1 MPKVLTVIYCATFKG
16 LNAQAVQRQEA
27 LKMEKILTAKKFF
40 SENVEILVLGIGVLS
55 EILMIGLFYFYGL
68 DKIF

>member
-1 MPKVLTVIYCATFKG
+1 
-16 LNAQAVQRQEA
+16 
-27 LKMEKILTAKKFF
+27 MEKILTVKKFL

>member
-1 MPKVLTVIYCATFKG
+1 MIYCATFKG
-16 LNAQAVQRQEA
+16 LSKQVGQRQEA

-40 SENVEILVLGIGVLS
+40 SENVEILVLSIGVLG
-55 EILMIGLFYFYGL
+55 ELLMIGLFYFYGL